1 MHEIQRLSKPEKVLI
16 SNTLYPVNI
25 DLEHVW
31 YMLEDALNLFGPA
44 PHALRDDEAERL
56 WHVISMAESMI
67 YDAMTYFYLTTGDED
82 WPGVKSFKRS
92 AAVVL
97 EKEGTA

>member
-1 MHEIQRLSKPEKVLI
+1 MYEVQKLTQPEKVLI
-16 SNTLYPVNI
+16 SNTLYPAGI
-25 DLEHVW
+25 ALEHAW
-31 YMLEDALNLFGPA
+31 YMLEGVLDLFGPA

-56 WHVISMAESMI
+56 WHVIDMTGNTI
-67 YDAMTYFYLTTGDED
+67 YDALTYFCLTTGDEN

-97 EKEGTA
+97 EREGTP